1 MIANPDDFEKELLT
15 LVRHVVK
22 KATQD
27 ATPFTESVDAFKQL
41 TAYYALRL
49 KHRTGEDDDTD
60 SGFSFDQAGLDTTEK
75 PNGGQSVRSR
85 SRRPS

>member
-27 ATPFTESVDAFKQL
+27 DTPFTESVDAFKQL

-49 KHRTGEDDDTD
+49 KHRTDESDDTGN
-60 SGFSFDQAGLDTTEK
+60 GFSFDQAGLNAET